1 VFKPVKMAKIAI
13 MGLRKNQQTAVSVLH
28 DMEVLQLE
36 PLSKDVS
43 AIVKNERDNELTR
56 QVSDQLLRIKSLMTV
71 LPRIPVTARKRFDSV
86 DELLQTANSIDIDE
100 QVANLEKEKEG
111 LLTQLNET
119 ENNLKLI
126 EEFSFFPEDLK
137 ILQLSSATSYFG
149 RIPSDKFEEFKK
161 TVDAHQQDIML
172 YTKAEK
178 EITHLILVVFPTIP
192 SDAFAEIIQKNNV
205 KIEAV
210 PRLNGTPN
218 EIITNQKSNLEN
230 LNQRHKQINDE
241 LKKISEKH
249 FTNLVE
255 VDEQLQIENKKLEVI
270 SNLGVTKDAFAMEGW
285 VPKSKIGQIESTLK
299 KFTEGTTIY
308 ELKTDDKAPTL
319 MSNPPR
325 FRLFEA
331 FIRFYSLPQSKE
343 FDPTMVFALIFPIF
357 YGLMI
362 GDTGYCL
369 VILLVCLWVIRRV
382 EKGKR
387 NLNIMP
393 RQLRSFAMLILKKR
407 QMVKLSKAMIPGCI
421 VGIVLGFIFDL
432 HFGFHLNG
440 YLFDVLA
447 SVGITGAWVP
457 EPGEILNRPS
467 QAFLDPIHNAGQLLL
482 YAGYIGIG
490 FVTFGLVLGVID
502 CIREGEIKEALVKVG
517 WISVGWGIVLL
528 GLALIRQDAIN
539 PMWPRLIEV
548 NPIAFLYYGLIFGGI
563 ALMVV
568 CDKSKGP
575 MKVMALME
583 VATIISHILSYTRLI
598 GILLASVILAHTIDY
613 VFLKAFGLFFG
624 DFSVIPA
631 SGVGLPLI
639 ILGTM
644 ILFIGHMFNI
654 IIGVF
659 EPGIQGARLIYVE
672 YFSKFYR
679 GNGRAFKPFGSLRRF
694 TENQFKS
701 TLQEKEKSAKPKLK
715 VK

>member
-1 VFKPVKMAKIAI
+1 MFKPVKMAKIAI

-56 QVSDQLLRIKSLMTV
+56 QVSDQLLRIKSLITV

-86 DELLQTANSIDIDE
+86 HELLQTANSIDIDE

-178 EITHLILVVFPTIP
+178 EITHLILVVFPTIS

-218 EIITNQKSNLEN
+218 EIITSQKSNLEN

-285 VPKSKIGQIESTLK
+285 VPKSKISQIESTLK
-299 KFTEGTTIY
+299 KFTDGTTIY
-308 ELKTDDKAPTL
+308 ELKTDDKPPTL
-319 MSNPPR
+319 MSNPR
-325 FRLFEA
+325 KFRLFEA

-343 FDPTMVFALIFPIF
+343 FDPTMVFAIIFPIF

-407 QMVKLSKAMIPGCI
+407 QMVKLSKAMIPGC
-421 VGIVLGFIFDL
+421 VFGIVLGFIFDL

-467 QAFLDPIHNAGQLLL
+467 QAFLDPIHNAGSLLL

-502 CIREGEIKEALVKVG
+502 CIRESEIKEALVKVG

-563 ALMVV
+563 ALMVI

>member
-1 VFKPVKMAKIAI
+1 MFKPVQMAKIAI
-13 MGLRKNQQTAVSVLH
+13 MGLRKNQQTSVSILH
-28 DMEVLQLE
+28 DMEILQLE
-36 PLSKDVS
+36 PLSKDVLD
-43 AIVKNERDNELTR
+43 IVKNERDNELTR
-56 QVSDQLLRIKSLMTV
+56 QVSDELLRVKALMTV
-71 LPRIPVTARKRFDSV
+71 LPSIPVTVRKRFDSI
-86 DELLQTANSIDIDE
+86 DDLLQTASSIDVDE
-100 QVANLEKEKEG
+100 QVASLEKEKEA
-111 LLTQLNET
+111 LLTEIKDT
-119 ENNLKLI
+119 ENNLKI
-126 EEFSFFPEDLK
+126 VEEFSFFPEDLK

-161 TVDAHQQDIML
+161 VIDAHHEDIML
-172 YTKAEK
+172 YSQAEK
-178 EITHLILVVFPTIP
+178 ELTHLILVVFPTIS
-192 SDAFAEIIQKNNV
+192 SDGFANIIQTHNV

-210 PRLNGTPN
+210 PTLNGKPN
-218 EIITNQKSNLEN
+218 EIITSEKSNLQTK
-230 LNQRHKQINDE
+230 NQRLKQINDE
-241 LKKISEKH
+241 LNKISEKY
-249 FTNLVE
+249 FANLVE
-255 VDEQLQIENKKLEVI
+255 VEEQLQIENKKLEVI

-285 VPKSKIGQIESTLK
+285 IPKSKLGHVKSTLE
-299 KFTEGTTIY
+299 KFTDGTTIY
-308 ELKTDDKAPTL
+308 ELETKEEEKAPTL
-319 MSNPPR
+319 MNNPGK

-407 QMVKLSKAMIPGCI
+407 QMVKLSKAMIPGCV
-421 VGIVLGFIFDL
+421 VGIVLGCIFDL

-440 YLFDVLA
+440 YVFDVLA
-447 SVGITGAWVP
+447 SAGVTGLP

-467 QAFLDPIHNAGQLLL
+467 QAFIDPIHQAGTLLL

-490 FVTFGLVLGVID
+490 FVSFGLILGVID
-502 CIREGEIKEALVKVG
+502 CMREGEKKEALVKIG
-517 WISVGWGIVLL
+517 WLAVGWGIVLL
-528 GLALIRQDAIN
+528 GLALISGDAIN
-539 PMWPRLIEV
+539 PTWDRLIEV
-548 NPIAFLYYGLIFGGI
+548 NPIAYMYYGLIFGGI
-563 ALMVV
+563 ALMVA

-613 VFLKAFGLFFG
+613 IFLKSLN
-624 DFSVIPA
+624 I
-631 SGVGLPLI
+631 GLPLAA
-639 ILGTM
+639 LGIM
-644 ILFIGHMFNI
+644 ILFIGHLFNI

-659 EPGIQGARLIYVE
+659 EPGIQGARLVYVE

-679 GNGRAFKPFGSLRRF
+679 GNGRKFSPFGSLRRF
-694 TENQFKS
+694 TEEQYHS
-701 TLQEKEKSAKPKLK
+701 EQQEKKESDKPKLK

>member
-1 VFKPVKMAKIAI
+1 MFKPVQMAKIAI
-13 MGLRKNQQTAVSVLH
+13 MGLRKNQQTSVSILH
-28 DMEVLQLE
+28 DMEILQLE
-36 PLSKDVS
+36 PLSKDVL

-56 QVSDQLLRIKSLMTV
+56 QVSDELLRVKALMTV
-71 LPRIPVTARKRFDSV
+71 LPSIPVTVTKRFDSI
-86 DELLQTANSIDIDE
+86 DDLLQTANSIDVDE
-100 QVANLEKEKEG
+100 QVASLEKEKEA
-111 LLTQLNET
+111 LLTEIKDI
-119 ENNLKLI
+119 ENNLKLV

-161 TVDAHQQDIML
+161 VIDEHHKDIML

-178 EITHLILVVFPTIP
+178 ELTHLILVVFPTIS
-192 SDAFAEIIQKNNV
+192 SDKFANIIQLHNV

-210 PRLNGTPN
+210 PSISGKPN
-218 EIITNQKSNLEN
+218 EIITNQKSNLQTQNQRLEQIN
-230 LNQRHKQINDE
+230 NELNQ
-241 LKKISEKH
+241 ISEKH
-249 FTNLVE
+249 YANLVE
-255 VDEQLQIENKKLEVI
+255 VEEQLQIENKKLEVI

-285 VPKSKIGQIESTLK
+285 IPKSKLGQVKSTLE
-299 KFTEGTTIY
+299 KFTDGTTIY
-308 ELKTDDKAPTL
+308 ELETKEEEKAPTL

-362 GDTGYCL
+362 GDTGYCI

-393 RQLRSFAMLILKKR
+393 KQLRSFAMLILKKR
-407 QMVKLSKAMIPGCI
+407 QMVKLSKAMIPGCV

-432 HFGFHLNG
+432 HFGFHMNG

-447 SVGITGAWVP
+447 SAGVTGLP

-467 QAFLDPIHNAGQLLL
+467 QAFLDPIHNAGTLLL

-490 FVTFGLVLGVID
+490 FVSFGLILGLID
-502 CIREGEIKEALVKVG
+502 CIRMGEKKEALVKVG
-517 WISVGWGIVLL
+517 WLMVGWGIVLL
-528 GLALIRQDAIN
+528 GLALIGGDAIN
-539 PMWPRLIEV
+539 PTWDRLVEV
-548 NPIAFLYYGLIFGGI
+548 NPIAYMYYGLIFGGI

-613 VFLKAFGLFFG
+613 VFLKSINIG
-624 DFSVIPA
+624 IPL
-631 SGVGLPLI
+631 V

-644 ILFIGHMFNI
+644 ILFIGHLFNI

-659 EPGIQGARLIYVE
+659 EPGIQGARLLYVE

-679 GNGRAFKPFGSLRRF
+679 GNGRTFKPFGSLRRF
-694 TENQFKS
+694 TENQFES
-701 TLQEKEKSAKPKLK
+701 EQQEEEKSVKPKLK

>member
-230 LNQRHKQINDE
+230 LNQRRKQINDE

-285 VPKSKIGQIESTLK
+285 VPKSKISQIESTLK

-308 ELKTDDKAPTL
+308 ELKTDDKPPTL
-319 MSNPPR
+319 MSNPR
-325 FRLFEA
+325 KFRLFEA

-343 FDPTMVFALIFPIF
+343 FDPTMVFALVFPIF

-407 QMVKLSKAMIPGCI
+407 QMVKLSKAMIPGCV

-440 YLFDVLA
+440 YLFDFLA
-447 SVGITGAWVP
+447 SVGVTGFP

-467 QAFLDPIHNAGQLLL
+467 QAFLDPIHNAG
-482 YAGYIGIG
+482 
-490 FVTFGLVLGVID
+490 
-502 CIREGEIKEALVKVG
+502 
-517 WISVGWGIVLL
+517 
-528 GLALIRQDAIN
+528 
-539 PMWPRLIEV
+539 
-548 NPIAFLYYGLIFGGI
+548 
-563 ALMVV
+563 
-568 CDKSKGP
+568 
-575 MKVMALME
+575 
-583 VATIISHILSYTRLI
+583 
-598 GILLASVILAHTIDY
+598 
-613 VFLKAFGLFFG
+613 
-624 DFSVIPA
+624 
-631 SGVGLPLI
+631 
-639 ILGTM
+639 
-644 ILFIGHMFNI
+644 
-654 IIGVF
+654 
-659 EPGIQGARLIYVE
+659 
-672 YFSKFYR
+672 
-679 GNGRAFKPFGSLRRF
+679 
-694 TENQFKS
+694 
-701 TLQEKEKSAKPKLK
+701 
-715 VK
+715 

>member
-1 VFKPVKMAKIAI
+1 MFKPVKMAKIAI

-178 EITHLILVVFPTIP
+178 ETTHLILVVFPTIP
-192 SDAFAEIIQKNNV
+192 SDTFAEIIQKNSV
-205 KIEAV
+205 KIETV
-210 PRLNGTPN
+210 PRLNGTPS
-218 EIITNQKSNLEN
+218 EIITSQKSNLES

-285 VPKSKIGQIESTLK
+285 VPKSKISQIESTLK

-308 ELKTDDKAPTL
+308 ELKTDDKPPTL
-319 MSNPPR
+319 MNNPRR

-362 GDTGYCL
+362 GDTGYCI
-369 VILLVCLWVIRRV
+369 VIMLVCLWVIRRV

-393 RQLRSFAMLILKKR
+393 KQLRSFALLILKKR
-407 QMVKLSKAMIPGCI
+407 QMVKLSKAMIPGCV

-447 SVGITGAWVP
+447 SAGVTGLP

-467 QAFLDPIHNAGQLLL
+467 QAFLDPIHSAGKLLL

-502 CIREGEIKEALVKVG
+502 CIRTGEIKEALVKVG

-528 GLALIRQDAIN
+528 GLALINQDAIN
-539 PMWPRLIEV
+539 PTWPRLIEV

-613 VFLKAFGLFFG
+613 VFLK
-624 DFSVIPA
+624 SINI
-631 SGVGLPLI
+631 GLPLVV
-639 ILGTM
+639 LGTM

-701 TLQEKEKSAKPKLK
+701 EQQEKEKSTKPKLK

>member
-1 VFKPVKMAKIAI
+1 
-13 MGLRKNQQTAVSVLH
+13 
-28 DMEVLQLE
+28 
-36 PLSKDVS
+36 
-43 AIVKNERDNELTR
+43 
-56 QVSDQLLRIKSLMTV
+56 
-71 LPRIPVTARKRFDSV
+71 
-86 DELLQTANSIDIDE
+86 
-100 QVANLEKEKEG
+100 
-111 LLTQLNET
+111 
-119 ENNLKLI
+119 
-126 EEFSFFPEDLK
+126 
-137 ILQLSSATSYFG
+137 
-149 RIPSDKFEEFKK
+149 
-161 TVDAHQQDIML
+161 
-172 YTKAEK
+172 
-178 EITHLILVVFPTIP
+178 
-192 SDAFAEIIQKNNV
+192 
-205 KIEAV
+205 
-210 PRLNGTPN
+210 
-218 EIITNQKSNLEN
+218 
-230 LNQRHKQINDE
+230 
-241 LKKISEKH
+241 
-249 FTNLVE
+249 
-255 VDEQLQIENKKLEVI
+255 
-270 SNLGVTKDAFAMEGW
+270 
-285 VPKSKIGQIESTLK
+285 
-299 KFTEGTTIY
+299 
-308 ELKTDDKAPTL
+308 
-319 MSNPPR
+319 
-325 FRLFEA
+325 
-331 FIRFYSLPQSKE
+331 
-343 FDPTMVFALIFPIF
+343 
-357 YGLMI
+357 
-362 GDTGYCL
+362 
-369 VILLVCLWVIRRV
+369 
-382 EKGKR
+382 
-387 NLNIMP
+387 
-393 RQLRSFAMLILKKR
+393 
-407 QMVKLSKAMIPGCI
+407 MIPGCV

-447 SVGITGAWVP
+447 NVGITGAWVP

-467 QAFLDPIHNAGQLLL
+467 QAFLDPIHNAGTLLL

-613 VFLKAFGLFFG
+613 VFLKSINIG
-624 DFSVIPA
+624 IPL
-631 SGVGLPLI
+631 V

-701 TLQEKEKSAKPKLK
+701 EQQEKEKSTKPKLK

>member
-1 VFKPVKMAKIAI
+1 VFKPVQMAKIAI
-13 MGLRKNQQTAVSVLH
+13 MGLRKNQQTSVSILH
-28 DMEVLQLE
+28 DMEILQLE
-36 PLSKDVS
+36 PLSKDVLD
-43 AIVKNERDNELTR
+43 IVKNERDNELTR
-56 QVSDQLLRIKSLMTV
+56 QISDELLRVKALMSV
-71 LPRIPVTARKRFDSV
+71 LPSIPVTVRKRFDSI
-86 DELLQTANSIDIDE
+86 DDLLQTASSIDVDE
-100 QVANLEKEKEG
+100 QVASLEKEKEA
-111 LLTQLNET
+111 LLTEIKDT
-119 ENNLKLI
+119 ENNLKLV

-149 RIPSDKFEEFKK
+149 RIPSDNFEEFKK
-161 TVDAHQQDIML
+161 VIDAHHEDIML
-172 YTKAEK
+172 YTQAEK
-178 EITHLILVVFPTIP
+178 ELTHLILVVFPTIS
-192 SDAFAEIIQKNNV
+192 SDEFANIIQTHNV

-210 PRLNGTPN
+210 PTLNGKSN
-218 EIITNQKSNLEN
+218 EIITSEKGNLQIK
-230 LNQRHKQINDE
+230 NQRLKQINDE
-241 LKKISEKH
+241 LNKISEKH
-249 FTNLVE
+249 YANLVE
-255 VDEQLQIENKKLEVI
+255 VEEQLQIENKKLEVI

-285 VPKSKIGQIESTLK
+285 IPKSKLGQVKSTLE
-299 KFTEGTTIY
+299 KFTDGTIIY
-308 ELKTDDKAPTL
+308 ELETKKEEKAPTL

-362 GDTGYCL
+362 GDTGYCI

-407 QMVKLSKAMIPGCI
+407 QMVKLSKAMIPGCV
-421 VGIVLGFIFDL
+421 VGIVLGFVFDL
-432 HFGFHLNG
+432 HFGFHMNG
-440 YLFDVLA
+440 YLFDFLA
-447 SVGITGAWVP
+447 SVGVTGLP

-467 QAFLDPIHNAGQLLL
+467 QAFLDPIHNAGTLLL

-490 FVTFGLVLGVID
+490 FVSFGLILGLIE
-502 CIREGEIKEALVKVG
+502 CMRLGEKKEALVKVG
-517 WISVGWGIVLL
+517 WLAVGWGIVLL
-528 GLALIRQDAIN
+528 GLALISGAAIN
-539 PMWPRLIEV
+539 PTWDRLIEV
-548 NPIAFLYYGLIFGGI
+548 NPIAYMYYGLIFGGI
-563 ALMVV
+563 ALMVA

-613 VFLKAFGLFFG
+613 VFLKSINIG
-624 DFSVIPA
+624 IPL
-631 SGVGLPLI
+631 V

-644 ILFIGHMFNI
+644 ILFIGHLFNI

-659 EPGIQGARLIYVE
+659 EPGIQGARLVYVE

-701 TLQEKEKSAKPKLK
+701 EQPEKEKSVKPKLK

>member
-1 VFKPVKMAKIAI
+1 MFKPVKMAKIAI

-192 SDAFAEIIQKNNV
+192 SDAFADIIQKNNV

>member
-1 VFKPVKMAKIAI
+1 VFKPVQMAKIAI
-13 MGLRKNQQTAVSVLH
+13 MGLRKNQQTSVSILH
-28 DMEVLQLE
+28 DMEILQLE
-36 PLSKDVS
+36 PLSKDVLD
-43 AIVKNERDNELTR
+43 IVKNERDNELTR
-56 QVSDQLLRIKSLMTV
+56 QVSDELLRVKALMTV
-71 LPRIPVTARKRFDSV
+71 LPSIPVTVKKRFDSI
-86 DELLQTANSIDIDE
+86 DDLLQTASSIDVDE
-100 QVANLEKEKEG
+100 QVASLEKEKEA
-111 LLTQLNET
+111 LLTEIKDT
-119 ENNLKLI
+119 ENNLKLV

-161 TVDAHQQDIML
+161 VIDAHHEDIML
-172 YTKAEK
+172 YTQAEK
-178 EITHLILVVFPTIP
+178 ELTHLILVVFPTIS
-192 SDAFAEIIQKNNV
+192 SDEFANIIQTHNV

-210 PRLNGTPN
+210 PTLNGKPN
-218 EIITNQKSNLEN
+218 EIITSEKGNLQTK
-230 LNQRHKQINDE
+230 NQRLKQINDE
-241 LKKISEKH
+241 LNKISEKY
-249 FTNLVE
+249 FANLVE
-255 VDEQLQIENKKLEVI
+255 VEEQLQIENKKLEVI

-285 VPKSKIGQIESTLK
+285 IPKSKLGQVKSTLE
-299 KFTEGTTIY
+299 KFTDGTTIY
-308 ELKTDDKAPTL
+308 ELETKEEEKAPTL

-407 QMVKLSKAMIPGCI
+407 QMVKLSKAMIPGCV
-421 VGIVLGFIFDL
+421 VGIVLGFVFDL
-432 HFGFHLNG
+432 HFGFHMNG
-440 YLFDVLA
+440 YLFDFLA
-447 SVGITGAWVP
+447 SVGVTGLP

-467 QAFLDPIHNAGQLLL
+467 QAFLDPIHNAGTLLL

-490 FVTFGLVLGVID
+490 FVSFGLILGLID
-502 CIREGEIKEALVKVG
+502 CIRMGEKKEALVKVG
-517 WISVGWGIVLL
+517 WLAVGWGIVLL
-528 GLALIRQDAIN
+528 GLALISGAAIN
-539 PMWPRLIEV
+539 PTWDRLIEV
-548 NPIAFLYYGLIFGGI
+548 NPIAYMYYVLIFGGI
-563 ALMVV
+563 ALMVA

-613 VFLKAFGLFFG
+613 VFLKSINIG
-624 DFSVIPA
+624 IPL
-631 SGVGLPLI
+631 V

-644 ILFIGHMFNI
+644 ILFIGHLFNI

-659 EPGIQGARLIYVE
+659 EPGIQGARLLYVE

-701 TLQEKEKSAKPKLK
+701 EQQEKEKSVKPKLK

>member
-1 VFKPVKMAKIAI
+1 MFKPVKMAKIAI

-56 QVSDQLLRIKSLMTV
+56 QVSDQLLRIKSLITV

-308 ELKTDDKAPTL
+308 ELKTDDKPPTL
-319 MSNPPR
+319 MSNPR
-325 FRLFEA
+325 KFRLFEA

-407 QMVKLSKAMIPGCI
+407 QMVKLSKAMIPGCV

-440 YLFDVLA
+440 YLFDFLA
-447 SVGITGAWVP
+447 SVGVTGFP

-467 QAFLDPIHNAGQLLL
+467 QAFLDPIHNAGKLLL

-701 TLQEKEKSAKPKLK
+701 EQLEKEKSAKPKLK

>member
-1 VFKPVKMAKIAI
+1 MFKPVKMAKIAI
-13 MGLRKNQQTAVSVLH
+13 MGLRKNQQTTVSILH
-28 DMEVLQLE
+28 DMEILQLE

-43 AIVKNERDNELTR
+43 AILKNERDNELTR
-56 QVSDQLLRIKSLMTV
+56 QVSDQLLRVKALMTV
-71 LPRIPVTARKRFDSV
+71 LPSIPVTVRKRFDSI
-86 DELLQTANSIDIDE
+86 DDLLQTARSIDVDE
-100 QVANLEKEKEG
+100 RVASIEKEKEA
-111 LLTQLNET
+111 LLTEIKET
-119 ENNLKLI
+119 EDNLKLV

-161 TVDAHQQDIML
+161 VIDEHHKDIML

-178 EITHLILVVFPTIP
+178 ELTHLILVVFPTIS
-192 SDAFAEIIQKNNV
+192 SDKFANIIQLHNV

-210 PRLNGTPN
+210 PSISGKPN
-218 EIITNQKSNLEN
+218 EIITNQKSNLQTQNQRLEQIN
-230 LNQRHKQINDE
+230 NELNQ
-241 LKKISEKH
+241 ISEKH
-249 FTNLVE
+249 YANLVE
-255 VDEQLQIENKKLEVI
+255 VEEQLQIENKKLEVI

-285 VPKSKIGQIESTLK
+285 IPKSKLGQVKSTLE
-299 KFTEGTTIY
+299 KFTDGTTIY
-308 ELKTDDKAPTL
+308 ELETKEEEKAPTL

-362 GDTGYCL
+362 GDTGYCI

-393 RQLRSFAMLILKKR
+393 KQLRSFAMLILKKR
-407 QMVKLSKAMIPGCI
+407 QMVKLSKAMIPGCV

-432 HFGFHLNG
+432 HFGFHMNG

-447 SVGITGAWVP
+447 SAGVTGLP

-467 QAFLDPIHNAGQLLL
+467 QAFLDPIHNAGTLLL

-490 FVTFGLVLGVID
+490 FVSFGLILGLID
-502 CIREGEIKEALVKVG
+502 CIRMGEKKEALVKVG
-517 WISVGWGIVLL
+517 WLMVGWGIVLL
-528 GLALIRQDAIN
+528 GLALIGGDAIN
-539 PMWPRLIEV
+539 PTWDRLVEV
-548 NPIAFLYYGLIFGGI
+548 NPIAYMYYGLIFGGI
-563 ALMVV
+563 ALMVA

-613 VFLKAFGLFFG
+613 VFLKSINIG
-624 DFSVIPA
+624 IPL
-631 SGVGLPLI
+631 V

-644 ILFIGHMFNI
+644 ILFIGHLFNI

-659 EPGIQGARLIYVE
+659 EPGIQGARLLYVE

-679 GNGRAFKPFGSLRRF
+679 GNGRTFKPFGSLRRF
-694 TENQFKS
+694 TENQFES
-701 TLQEKEKSAKPKLK
+701 EQQEEEKSVKPKLK

>member
-1 VFKPVKMAKIAI
+1 
-13 MGLRKNQQTAVSVLH
+13 
-28 DMEVLQLE
+28 
-36 PLSKDVS
+36 
-43 AIVKNERDNELTR
+43 
-56 QVSDQLLRIKSLMTV
+56 MTV
-71 LPRIPVTARKRFDSV
+71 LPRIPVTVRKRFDSV

-285 VPKSKIGQIESTLK
+285 VPKSKISQIESTLK

-308 ELKTDDKAPTL
+308 ELKTDDKPPTL
-319 MSNPPR
+319 MSNPR
-325 FRLFEA
+325 KFRLFEA

-343 FDPTMVFALIFPIF
+343 FDPTMVFAIIFPIF

-447 SVGITGAWVP
+447 SVGVTGLP

-467 QAFLDPIHNAGQLLL
+467 QAFLDPIHNAGTLLL

-528 GLALIRQDAIN
+528 GLALIHQDAIN
-539 PMWPRLIEV
+539 PTWPRLIEV

-613 VFLKAFGLFFG
+613 VFLKSTQDLPFGLPIF
-624 DFSVIPA
+624 
-631 SGVGLPLI
+631 
-639 ILGTM
+639 ILGTI

-701 TLQEKEKSAKPKLK
+701 EQQKKEKSAKPKLK

>member
-1 VFKPVKMAKIAI
+1 MFKPVKMAKIAI
-13 MGLRKNQQTAVSVLH
+13 MGLRKNQQTTVSVLH

-86 DELLQTANSIDIDE
+86 HELLQTANSIDIDE

-178 EITHLILVVFPTIP
+178 EITHLILVVFPTIS

-218 EIITNQKSNLEN
+218 EIITSQKSNLEN

-285 VPKSKIGQIESTLK
+285 VPKGKISQIESTLK

-308 ELKTDDKAPTL
+308 ELKTDDKPPTL
-319 MSNPPR
+319 MSNPRR

-387 NLNIMP
+387 NMNIMP
-393 RQLRSFAMLILKKR
+393 KQLRSFALLILKKR
-407 QMVKLSKAMIPGCI
+407 QMVKLSKAMIPGCV

-447 SVGITGAWVP
+447 SAGVTGLP
-457 EPGEILNRPS
+457 EPGEVLNRPS
-467 QAFLDPIHNAGQLLL
+467 QAFLDPIHNAGTLLL

-490 FVTFGLVLGVID
+490 FVSFGLILGVID
-502 CIREGEIKEALVKVG
+502 CMREGEKKEALVKVG
-517 WISVGWGIVLL
+517 WLMVGWGIVLL
-528 GLALIRQDAIN
+528 GLALIGGDAIN
-539 PMWPRLIEV
+539 PTWDRLVEV
-548 NPIAFLYYGLIFGGI
+548 NPIAYMYYALIFGGI
-563 ALMVV
+563 ALMVA

-613 VFLKAFGLFFG
+613 VFLKSINIG
-624 DFSVIPA
+624 IPL
-631 SGVGLPLI
+631 V

-644 ILFIGHMFNI
+644 ILFIGHLFNI

-659 EPGIQGARLIYVE
+659 EPGIQGARLVYVE

-701 TLQEKEKSAKPKLK
+701 EQPEKEKSVKPKLK

>member
-1 VFKPVKMAKIAI
+1 MAKIAI
-13 MGLRKNQQTAVSVLH
+13 MGLRKNQQTSVSILH
-28 DMEVLQLE
+28 DMEILQLE
-36 PLSKDVS
+36 PLSKDVLD
-43 AIVKNERDNELTR
+43 IVKNERDNELTR
-56 QVSDQLLRIKSLMTV
+56 QVSDELLRVKALMTV
-71 LPRIPVTARKRFDSV
+71 LPSIPVTVRKRFDSI
-86 DELLQTANSIDIDE
+86 DDLLQTASSIDVDE
-100 QVANLEKEKEG
+100 QVASLEKEKEA
-111 LLTQLNET
+111 LLTEIKDT
-119 ENNLKLI
+119 ENNLKLV

-161 TVDAHQQDIML
+161 SIEPRSKDIML
-172 YTKAEK
+172 YVQAEK
-178 EITHLILVVFPTIP
+178 ELTHLILVVFPTI
-192 SDAFAEIIQKNNV
+192 SADEFANIIQTHNV

-210 PRLNGTPN
+210 PTLNGKPT
-218 EIITNQKSNLEN
+218 EIITNQKSQLQTK
-230 LNQRHKQINDE
+230 NQRLKQINDE
-241 LKKISEKH
+241 LNKISEKY
-249 FTNLVE
+249 FANLVE
-255 VDEQLQIENKKLEVI
+255 VEEQLQIENKKLEVI

-285 VPKSKIGQIESTLK
+285 IPKSKLGHVKSTLE
-299 KFTEGTTIY
+299 KFTDGTTIY
-308 ELKTDDKAPTL
+308 ELETKEEEKAPTL
-319 MSNPPR
+319 MNNPPK

-407 QMVKLSKAMIPGCI
+407 QMVKLSKAMIPGCV

-447 SVGITGAWVP
+447 SAGVTGLPA
-457 EPGEILNRPS
+457 PGEILNRPS
-467 QAFLDPIHNAGQLLL
+467 QAFIDPIHQAGTLLL

-490 FVTFGLVLGVID
+490 FVSFGLILGVID
-502 CIREGEIKEALVKVG
+502 CMREGEKKEALVKIG
-517 WISVGWGIVLL
+517 WLAVGWGIVLL
-528 GLALIRQDAIN
+528 GLALISGDAIN
-539 PMWPRLIEV
+539 PTWDRLIEV
-548 NPIAFLYYGLIFGGI
+548 NPIAYMYYGLIFGGI
-563 ALMVV
+563 ALMVS
-568 CDKSKGP
+568 CDKSKGA

-613 VFLKAFGLFFG
+613 IFLK
-624 DFSVIPA
+624 SINI
-631 SGVGLPLI
+631 GLPLAA
-639 ILGTM
+639 LGIM
-644 ILFIGHMFNI
+644 ILFIGHLFNI

-659 EPGIQGARLIYVE
+659 EPGIQGARLVYVE

-679 GNGRAFKPFGSLRRF
+679 GNGRKFSPFGSLRRF
-694 TENQFKS
+694 TEEQYHS
-701 TLQEKEKSAKPKLK
+701 EQQEKKESDKPKLK

>member
-13 MGLRKNQQTAVSVLH
+13 MGLRKNQQTSVSILH
-28 DMEVLQLE
+28 DMEILQLE
-36 PLSKDVS
+36 PLSKDVL

-56 QVSDQLLRIKSLMTV
+56 QVSDQLLRVKALMTV
-71 LPRIPVTARKRFDSV
+71 LPSIPVTVKKRFDSV
-86 DELLQTANSIDIDE
+86 DELLQTASTIDIDE
-100 QVANLEKEKEG
+100 RVASLEKEKEA
-111 LLTQLNET
+111 LLTEIKDT
-119 ENNLKLI
+119 ENNLKLV

-161 TVDAHQQDIML
+161 VIDAHHEDIML
-172 YTKAEK
+172 YTQAEK
-178 EITHLILVVFPTIP
+178 ELTHLILVVFPSI
-192 SDAFAEIIQKNNV
+192 SADGFANIIQTHNV

-210 PRLNGTPN
+210 PSINGKPN
-218 EIITNQKSNLEN
+218 EIITNQKSHLQTE
-230 LNQRHKQINDE
+230 NQRLKQINDE
-241 LKKISEKH
+241 LNKISEKH
-249 FTNLVE
+249 FANLVE
-255 VDEQLQIENKKLEVI
+255 VEEQLQIENKKLEVI

-285 VPKSKIGQIESTLK
+285 VPKSKLGQVKSTLE
-299 KFTEGTTIY
+299 KFTDGTTIY
-308 ELKTDDKAPTL
+308 ELETKKEEKAPTL
-319 MSNPPR
+319 MNNPGR

-362 GDTGYCL
+362 GDTGYCM

-407 QMVKLSKAMIPGCI
+407 QMVKLSKAMIPGCV
-421 VGIVLGFIFDL
+421 VGIVLGVIFDL

-440 YLFDVLA
+440 YVFDFLA
-447 SVGITGAWVP
+447 SVGVTGLP

-467 QAFLDPIHNAGQLLL
+467 QAFLDPIHNAGTLLL

-490 FVTFGLVLGVID
+490 FVSFGLILGVID
-502 CIREGEIKEALVKVG
+502 CIREGEKKEALVKIG
-517 WISVGWGIVLL
+517 WLAVGWGIVLL
-528 GLALIRQDAIN
+528 GLALISGDAIN
-539 PMWPRLIEV
+539 PTWDRLIEV
-548 NPIAFLYYGLIFGGI
+548 NPIAYMYYVLIFGGI
-563 ALMVV
+563 ALMVA

-613 VFLKAFGLFFG
+613 IFLK
-624 DFSVIPA
+624 SINI
-631 SGVGLPLI
+631 GLPLAA
-639 ILGTM
+639 LGIM
-644 ILFIGHMFNI
+644 ILFIGHLFNI

-659 EPGIQGARLIYVE
+659 EPGIQGARLVYVE

-679 GNGRAFKPFGSLRRF
+679 GNGRKFSPFGSLRRF
-694 TENQFKS
+694 TEEQYHS
-701 TLQEKEKSAKPKLK
+701 EQQEKKESDKPKLK

>member
-1 VFKPVKMAKIAI
+1 MFKPVKMAKIAI
-13 MGLRKNQQTAVSVLH
+13 MGLRKNQQTTVSILH
-28 DMEVLQLE
+28 DMEILQLE
-36 PLSKDVS
+36 PLSKDVL

-56 QVSDQLLRIKSLMTV
+56 QVTDQLLRVKALMTV
-71 LPRIPVTARKRFDSV
+71 LPSIPVTVRKRFDSI
-86 DELLQTANSIDIDE
+86 DDLLQTASTIDVDE
-100 QVANLEKEKEG
+100 QVASLEKEKEA
-111 LLTQLNET
+111 LLTEIKDT
-119 ENNLKLI
+119 ENNLKLV

-149 RIPSDKFEEFKK
+149 RIPSDNFEEFKK
-161 TVDAHQQDIML
+161 VIDAHHEDIML
-172 YTKAEK
+172 YTQAEK
-178 EITHLILVVFPTIP
+178 ELTHLILVVFPTIS
-192 SDAFAEIIQKNNV
+192 SDEFANIIQTHNV

-210 PRLNGTPN
+210 PTLNGKPN
-218 EIITNQKSNLEN
+218 EIITSEKGNLQTK
-230 LNQRHKQINDE
+230 NQRLKQINDE
-241 LKKISEKH
+241 LNKISEKY
-249 FTNLVE
+249 FANLVE
-255 VDEQLQIENKKLEVI
+255 VEEQLQIENKKLEVI

-285 VPKSKIGQIESTLK
+285 IPKSKLGHVKSTLE
-299 KFTEGTTIY
+299 KFTDGTTIY
-308 ELKTDDKAPTL
+308 ELETKEEEKAPTL
-319 MSNPPR
+319 MNNPPK

-407 QMVKLSKAMIPGCI
+407 QMVKLSKAMIPGCV

-447 SVGITGAWVP
+447 SAGVTGLPA
-457 EPGEILNRPS
+457 PGEILNRPS
-467 QAFLDPIHNAGQLLL
+467 QAFIDPIHQAGTLLL

-490 FVTFGLVLGVID
+490 FVSFGLILGVID
-502 CIREGEIKEALVKVG
+502 CMREGEKKEALVKIG
-517 WISVGWGIVLL
+517 WLAVGWGIVLL
-528 GLALIRQDAIN
+528 GLALISGDAIN
-539 PMWPRLIEV
+539 PTWDRLIEV
-548 NPIAFLYYGLIFGGI
+548 NPIAYMYYVLIFGGI
-563 ALMVV
+563 ALMVA

-613 VFLKAFGLFFG
+613 IFLKSLN
-624 DFSVIPA
+624 I
-631 SGVGLPLI
+631 GLPLAA
-639 ILGTM
+639 LGIM
-644 ILFIGHMFNI
+644 ILFIGHLFNI

-659 EPGIQGARLIYVE
+659 EPGIQGARLVYVE

-679 GNGRAFKPFGSLRRF
+679 GNGRAFKPFGSLRKF
-694 TENQFKS
+694 TEEQYHS
-701 TLQEKEKSAKPKLK
+701 EQQEKKESDNPKLK

>member
-1 VFKPVKMAKIAI
+1 VFKPVQMAKIAI
-13 MGLRKNQQTAVSVLH
+13 MGLRKNQQTSVSILH
-28 DMEVLQLE
+28 DMEILQLE
-36 PLSKDVS
+36 PLSKDVLD
-43 AIVKNERDNELTR
+43 IVKNERDNELTR
-56 QVSDQLLRIKSLMTV
+56 QVSDELLRVKALMTV
-71 LPRIPVTARKRFDSV
+71 LPSIPVTVRKRFDSI
-86 DELLQTANSIDIDE
+86 DDLLQTASSIDVDE
-100 QVANLEKEKEG
+100 QVASIEKEKEA
-111 LLTQLNET
+111 LLTEIKDT
-119 ENNLKLI
+119 ENNLKLV

-161 TVDAHQQDIML
+161 VIDAHHEDIML
-172 YTKAEK
+172 YSQAEK
-178 EITHLILVVFPTIP
+178 ELTHLILVVFPTIS
-192 SDAFAEIIQKNNV
+192 SDGFANIIQTHNV

-210 PRLNGTPN
+210 PTLNGKPN
-218 EIITNQKSNLEN
+218 EIITSEKSNLQTK
-230 LNQRHKQINDE
+230 NQRLKQINDE
-241 LKKISEKH
+241 LNKISEKY
-249 FTNLVE
+249 FASLVE
-255 VDEQLQIENKKLEVI
+255 VEEQLQKENKKLEVI

-285 VPKSKIGQIESTLK
+285 IPKSKLGQVKSTLE
-299 KFTEGTTIY
+299 KFTDGTTIY
-308 ELKTDDKAPTL
+308 ELETKEEEKAPTL

-362 GDTGYCL
+362 GDTGYCI

-407 QMVKLSKAMIPGCI
+407 QMVKLSKAMIPGCV
-421 VGIVLGFIFDL
+421 VGIVLGFVFDL
-432 HFGFHLNG
+432 HFGFHMNG
-440 YLFDVLA
+440 YLFDFLA
-447 SVGITGAWVP
+447 SVGVTGLP

-467 QAFLDPIHNAGQLLL
+467 QAFLDPIHNAGTLLL

-490 FVTFGLVLGVID
+490 FVSFGLILGLIE
-502 CIREGEIKEALVKVG
+502 CMRLGEKKEALVKVG
-517 WISVGWGIVLL
+517 WLAVGWGIVLL
-528 GLALIRQDAIN
+528 GLALISGAAIN
-539 PMWPRLIEV
+539 PLWHRLIEV
-548 NPIAFLYYGLIFGGI
+548 NPIAYMYYGLIFGGI

-568 CDKSKGP
+568 CDKGKGP

-613 VFLKAFGLFFG
+613 VFLKSINIG
-624 DFSVIPA
+624 IPL
-631 SGVGLPLI
+631 V

-644 ILFIGHMFNI
+644 ILFIGHLFNI

-659 EPGIQGARLIYVE
+659 EPGIQGARLLYVE

-679 GNGRAFKPFGSLRRF
+679 GNGRKFSPFGSLRRF
-694 TENQFKS
+694 TEEQYHS
-701 TLQEKEKSAKPKLK
+701 EQQEKKESDKPKLK

>member
-1 VFKPVKMAKIAI
+1 MFKPVQMAKIAI
-13 MGLRKNQQTAVSVLH
+13 MGLRKNQQTSVSILH
-28 DMEVLQLE
+28 DMEILQLE
-36 PLSKDVS
+36 PLSKDVLD
-43 AIVKNERDNELTR
+43 IVKNERDNELTR
-56 QVSDQLLRIKSLMTV
+56 QVSDQLLRVKALMTV
-71 LPRIPVTARKRFDSV
+71 LPSIPVTVKKRFDSV
-86 DELLQTANSIDIDE
+86 DELLQTANSINVDE
-100 QVANLEKEKEG
+100 QVASLEKEKEA
-111 LLTQLNET
+111 LLTEIKDT
-119 ENNLKLI
+119 ENNLKLV

-161 TVDAHQQDIML
+161 SIEPHSKDIML
-172 YTKAEK
+172 YVQAEK
-178 EITHLILVVFPTIP
+178 ELTHLILVVFPSI
-192 SDAFAEIIQKNNV
+192 SADEFANIIQTNSV

-210 PRLNGTPN
+210 PNLNGKPN
-218 EIITNQKSNLEN
+218 EIITNQKSNLQTK
-230 LNQRHKQINDE
+230 NQRLKQINDE
-241 LKKISEKH
+241 LNKISEKH
-249 FTNLVE
+249 YANLVE
-255 VDEQLQIENKKLEVI
+255 VEEQLQIENKKLEVI
-270 SNLGVTKDAFAMEGW
+270 SSLGVTKDAFAMEGW
-285 VPKSKIGQIESTLK
+285 IPESKLGHVKSTLE
-299 KFTEGTTIY
+299 KFTDGTTIY
-308 ELKTDDKAPTL
+308 ELETKEEEKAPTL
-319 MSNPPR
+319 MNNPGR

-407 QMVKLSKAMIPGCI
+407 QMVKLSKAMIPGCV
-421 VGIVLGFIFDL
+421 VGIVLGCIFDL

-440 YLFDVLA
+440 YVFDVLA
-447 SVGITGAWVP
+447 SAGVTGLP

-467 QAFLDPIHNAGQLLL
+467 QAFIDPIHQAGTLLL

-490 FVTFGLVLGVID
+490 FVSFGLILGVID
-502 CIREGEIKEALVKVG
+502 CMREGEKKEALVKIG
-517 WISVGWGIVLL
+517 WLAVGWGIVLL
-528 GLALIRQDAIN
+528 GLALISGDAIN
-539 PMWPRLIEV
+539 PTWDRLIEV
-548 NPIAFLYYGLIFGGI
+548 NPIAYMYYGLIFGGI
-563 ALMVV
+563 ALMVA

-613 VFLKAFGLFFG
+613 IFLKSLN
-624 DFSVIPA
+624 I
-631 SGVGLPLI
+631 GLPLAA
-639 ILGTM
+639 LGIM
-644 ILFIGHMFNI
+644 ILFIGHLFNI

-659 EPGIQGARLIYVE
+659 EPGIQGARLVYVE

-679 GNGRAFKPFGSLRRF
+679 GNGRKFSPFGSLRRF
-694 TENQFKS
+694 TEEQTK
-701 TLQEKEKSAKPKLK
+701 
-715 VK
+715 

>member
-1 VFKPVKMAKIAI
+1 MFKPVKMAKIAI
-13 MGLRKNQQTAVSVLH
+13 MGLRKNQQTTVSILH
-28 DMEVLQLE
+28 DMEILQLE
-36 PLSKDVS
+36 PLSKDVL

-56 QVSDQLLRIKSLMTV
+56 QVSDQLLRVKALMTV
-71 LPRIPVTARKRFDSV
+71 LPSIPVTVTKRFDSI
-86 DELLQTANSIDIDE
+86 DDLLQTANSIDVDE
-100 QVANLEKEKEG
+100 QVASIEKEKEA
-111 LLTQLNET
+111 LLTEIKDI
-119 ENNLKLI
+119 ENNLKLV

-137 ILQLSSATSYFG
+137 ILRLSSATSYFG
-149 RIPSDKFEEFKK
+149 RITSDKFEEFKK
-161 TVDAHQQDIML
+161 AVNAHPNDIML

-178 EITHLILVVFPTIP
+178 ELTHLILVVFPTIS
-192 SDAFAEIIQKNNV
+192 SDEFANIIQTHNV

-210 PRLNGTPN
+210 PNLNGKPN
-218 EIITNQKSNLEN
+218 EIITNQKSNLQTK
-230 LNQRHKQINDE
+230 NQRLKQINDE
-241 LKKISEKH
+241 LNKISEKH
-249 FTNLVE
+249 YANLVE
-255 VDEQLQIENKKLEVI
+255 VEEQLQIENKKLEVI

-285 VPKSKIGQIESTLK
+285 VPKSKLGQVKSTLE
-299 KFTEGTTIY
+299 KFTDGTTIY
-308 ELKTDDKAPTL
+308 ELETKKEEKAPTL
-319 MSNPPR
+319 MNNPRR

-393 RQLRSFAMLILKKR
+393 IQLRSFAMLILKKR
-407 QMVKLSKAMIPGCI
+407 QMVKLSKAMIPGCV
-421 VGIVLGFIFDL
+421 VGIVLGVIFDL

-440 YLFDVLA
+440 YVFDLLA
-447 SVGITGAWVP
+447 SVGVTGLP

-467 QAFLDPIHNAGQLLL
+467 QAFLDPIHNAGKLLL

-490 FVTFGLVLGVID
+490 FVSFGLILGVID
-502 CIREGEIKEALVKVG
+502 CIREGEKKEALVKIG
-517 WISVGWGIVLL
+517 WLAVGWGIVLL
-528 GLALIRQDAIN
+528 GLALISGDAIN
-539 PMWPRLIEV
+539 PTWDRLIEV
-548 NPIAFLYYGLIFGGI
+548 NPIAYMYYVLIFGGI
-563 ALMVV
+563 ALMVS
-568 CDKSKGP
+568 CDKSKGA

-613 VFLKAFGLFFG
+613 IFLKSLNIGF
-624 DFSVIPA
+624 
-631 SGVGLPLI
+631 PLA
-639 ILGTM
+639 ILGIM
-644 ILFIGHMFNI
+644 ILFIGHLFNI

-659 EPGIQGARLIYVE
+659 EPGIQGARLVYVE

-679 GNGRAFKPFGSLRRF
+679 GNGKAFKPFGSLRRF
-694 TENQFKS
+694 TTQQYSSEQQEN
-701 TLQEKEKSAKPKLK
+701 EKLDKPKLK